1 MRFHGDVTTYYRDS
15 SVRVTTDAVSVEDR
29 TWPVREITYVWH
41 SRGQVDRRV
50 AGRVALRL
58 GLIGLLALPFAVRLA
73 VSAHLWSSDRSLPH
87 KLGTAAALTVV
98 SLSVLALLVPLLEV
112 ILSGVDRSYDRTMAV
127 REIWVRCRGREE
139 LLLRTSDVARFRRVY
154 RAIER
159 AVAADAGSGTRR

>member
-29 TWPVREITYVWH
+29 TWPVRDITYVWH

-112 ILSGVDRSYDRTMAV
+112 ILSATATQYDEKVMGV
-127 REIWVRCRGREE
+127 
-139 LLLRTSDVARFRRVY
+139 DVARFRRVY